1 LFFFL
6 GMKDQY
12 IDDQSWISVHA
23 YVLQNWNRIT
33 ILLNI
38 KKVIEKDGSNKVT
51 KMIKLSFL

>member
-1 LFFFL
+1 
-6 GMKDQY
+6 MKDQY

>member
-1 LFFFL
+1 MFFFL